1 MKVYDIKAGPPT
13 LTIVLLYLQIM
24 VSLGIPLLTEQFIVI
39 EYPAVACIIPSSVS
53 FWTAMFIGIPTRK
66 DHLKNLTCSASNS
79 NFSLAIAKTIQLNV
93 NCKCMF

>member
-13 LTIVLLYLQIM
+13 PTIVLFYLQIM

-53 FWTAMFIGIPTRK
+53 FWTAMFVG
-66 DHLKNLTCSASNS
+66 LSE
-79 NFSLAIAKTIQLNV
+79 LNTNIV
-93 NCKCMF
+93 LLYLLSQMHIL